1 MMSTSHGPW
10 KFDTRNC
17 GTAKLT
23 PAVRHAGQTPI
34 IPRQP
39 ANAHTTQNGTRSEK
53 NGSCRPTIAESVCT
67 SRPVTPARAMM
78 GVPSA
83 P

>member
-1 MMSTSHGPW
+1 MSHW
-10 KFDTRNC
+10 
-17 GTAKLT
+17 GTAKAA
-23 PAVRHAGQTPI
+23 PATRSAGQTSLIFLKPQKAQMSQKGM
-34 IPRQP
+34 R
-39 ANAHTTQNGTRSEK
+39 TEK
-53 NGSCRPTIAESVCT
+53 NGSCRPTMALSCRT